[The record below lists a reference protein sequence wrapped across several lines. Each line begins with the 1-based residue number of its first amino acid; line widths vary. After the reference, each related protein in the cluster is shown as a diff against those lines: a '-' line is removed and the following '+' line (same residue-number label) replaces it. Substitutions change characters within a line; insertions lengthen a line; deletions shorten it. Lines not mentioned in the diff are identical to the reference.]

1 MLRSCAV
8 PSGIPPHPT
17 LAFLVLVSIVV
28 GSCAARTLNADQ
40 LDRRL
45 GDQISDRLG
54 VPGIVAT
61 CPDDIEVRE
70 GATFACTAHAPGEE
84 VALRIVV
91 TQGDDEGNVT
101 WEIAGV
107 AGEGGRSG

>member
-17 LAFLVLVSIVV
+17 LAFLLLVSVFA
-28 GSCAARTLNADQ
+28 GSCAPRTLNMDQ
-40 LDRRL
+40 LERRL
-45 GDQISDRLG
+45 GGQISDRLG
-54 VPGIVAT
+54 VSGIVAT

-91 TQGDDEGNVT
+91 TQFDDEGNVT
-101 WEIAGV
+101 WEIGGA
-107 AGEGGRSG
+107 AGEGGHSG

>member
-17 LAFLVLVSIVV
+17 LAFLVLVSIVA
-28 GSCAARTLNADQ
+28 GSCAAKTLNADQ
-40 LDRRL
+40 LERRL
-45 GDQISDRLG
+45 GRQLSERLG

-61 CPDDIEVRE
+61 CPDDVEVSK
-70 GATFACTAHAPGEE
+70 GATFACTARAPGED

-91 TQGDDEGNVT
+91 TQLDDDGNVT
-101 WEIAGV
+101 WEIAGT
-107 AGEGGRSG
+107 AG

>member
-40 LDRRL
+40 LERRL

-61 CPDDIEVRE
+61 CPDDIEVRD
-70 GATFACTAHAPGEE
+70 GATFACTAHAPGEGL
-84 VALRIVV
+84 ALRIVV